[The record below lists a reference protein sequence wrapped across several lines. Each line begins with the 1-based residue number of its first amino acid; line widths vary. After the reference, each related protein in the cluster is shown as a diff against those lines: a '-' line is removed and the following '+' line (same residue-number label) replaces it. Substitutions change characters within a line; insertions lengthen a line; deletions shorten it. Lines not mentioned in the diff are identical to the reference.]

1 MKIETAG
8 GIVEILPAE
17 ILKKM
22 QLTDE
27 TISTLY
33 ETNLYRCLVYHEKQ
47 TDDIFL
53 TLCGVEQCLP
63 GYEFHCGSRG
73 GYHLHVILSG
83 RGILTVNGITHPMH
97 RGQMFVTKPGEQ
109 SWYRADE
116 KDPWVYCWMTFDGN
130 KAPKYVESIGLPEG
144 INWRDCYTDPMEYY
158 NIVKETLNRPEM
170 TLANDLW
177 RLAHLLSFI
186 SLAAESESKKQ
197 HLSRHVSDISTD
209 IYVDKAITYIQS
221 NFSNIKISDVAR
233 NIGINRSYL
242 TKIFKQK
249 TGISPQEYL
258 MERKLSYA
266 CKLLIETDAQ
276 IQDIAR
282 RIGYENLLT
291 FSKIFKGRYGIS
303 PKNYRI
309 QNRSEKEQYL

>member
-1 MKIETAG
+1 
-8 GIVEILPAE
+8 
-17 ILKKM
+17 M

-27 TISTLY
+27 TTSAFY
-33 ETNLYRCLVYHEKQ
+33 ETKLYRCLVYHEKQ

-53 TLCGVEQCLP
+53 TLCGVERCLP
-63 GYEFHCGSRG
+63 GYEFRCGERT

-83 RGILTVNGITHPMH
+83 RGILSVNGITHPLH

-116 KDPWVYCWMTFDGN
+116 KDPWVYCWMTFDGF
-130 KAPKYVESIGLPEG
+130 KAEKYIESAGLKPG
-144 INWRDCYTDPMEYY
+144 TNWRDCYADPMRYY
-158 NIVKETLNRPEM
+158 GIVRNLLDHPEM
-170 TLANDLW
+170 SLANDLQ
-177 RLAHLLSFI
+177 RLSLLLSFI
-186 SLAAESESKKQ
+186 SLAIESETKKQ
-197 HLSRHVSDISTD
+197 HLSRHDSEVTADT
-209 IYVDKAITYIQS
+209 YVDKAMTYIQS
-221 NFSNIKISDVAR
+221 NFSNIKIGDVAR

-266 CKLLIETDAQ
+266 CKLLMETDAQ

-282 RIGYENLLT
+282 RIGYDNLLT
-291 FSKIFKGRYGIS
+291 FSKIFKGRYGVS
-303 PKNYRI
+303 PKNYRL
-309 QNRSEKEQYL
+309 QNRRGKEQFL